1 MNSEMKYKFY
11 FLISILFI
19 AGLMELFGLAMII
32 PVIKIIIEPN
42 EILSLISKYDF
53 LNFLMNLDRFKL
65 TAFILLFTLGVYVI
79 KNFYLLIVSW
89 YQVTFL
95 RNFTNQITSKI
106 FNNILK
112 KKYLYFT
119 NENST
124 NFIKIIG
131 NDSMYLRNN
140 LHYCAQIIS
149 ELFTI
154 SLISTLLF
162 YTHPYAMITSIILFI
177 FGTLIFLFV
186 LKKKTKVWAEE
197 RSLFEKRRL
206 NGIKQII
213 NSIRDLKLLN
223 VEKKFSDQFAKDNDS
238 YLNVN
243 RKQEL
248 MLTVPRIWIEMLTI
262 FTVLCLL
269 FILIFLDDFKV
280 LSNSI
285 IPILALYVGA
295 SFKLIPSF
303 NRIITGIQ
311 SIRFMAPILE
321 EYKTLSKENKNDA
334 EVFLQ
339 NNEKINF
346 KNNIKIKNL
355 SFSYNK
361 SDNILENLNLNISHR
376 EKIGILGKSGSGK
389 STLLDIVTG
398 MIDEYF
404 GEVLVDG
411 KNIDRG
417 IRSWRNSIS
426 YLSQNSVFLNDTIKN
441 NILLGSSNIN
451 EELLKKSIDNSL
463 ISELINYL
471 PMKENTPI
479 GENAVKLSGGERQRV
494 ALARIFYLKRDF
506 LILDESTNALD
517 IDTEK
522 KVLENIWSEF
532 SDKTI
537 IQVSHNTEVLKYC
550 DKVYKLS
557 DKKLVLA

>member
-1 MNSEMKYKFY
+1 
-11 FLISILFI
+11 
-19 AGLMELFGLAMII
+19 
-32 PVIKIIIEPN
+32 
-42 EILSLISKYDF
+42 
-53 LNFLMNLDRFKL
+53 
-65 TAFILLFTLGVYVI
+65 
-79 KNFYLLIVSW
+79 
-89 YQVTFL
+89 
-95 RNFTNQITSKI
+95 
-106 FNNILK
+106 
-112 KKYLYFT
+112 
-119 NENST
+119 
-124 NFIKIIG
+124 
-131 NDSMYLRNN
+131 MYL
-140 LHYCAQIIS
+140 AIDVI
-149 ELFTI
+149 
-154 SLISTLLF
+154 
-162 YTHPYAMITSIILFI
+162 
-177 FGTLIFLFV
+177 
-186 LKKKTKVWAEE
+186 
-197 RSLFEKRRL
+197 
-206 NGIKQII
+206 
-213 NSIRDLKLLN
+213 
-223 VEKKFSDQFAKDNDS
+223 
-238 YLNVN
+238 
-243 RKQEL
+243 
-248 MLTVPRIWIEMLTI
+248 
-262 FTVLCLL
+262 
-269 FILIFLDDFKV
+269 
-280 LSNSI
+280 
-285 IPILALYVGA
+285 
-295 SFKLIPSF
+295 
-303 NRIITGIQ
+303 
-311 SIRFMAPILE
+311 
-321 EYKTLSKENKNDA
+321 
-334 EVFLQ
+334 
-339 NNEKINF
+339 
-346 KNNIKIKNL
+346 
-355 SFSYNK
+355 
-361 SDNILENLNLNISHR
+361 ENLNLNISHR